1 MYAVLLLMII
11 IALLE
16 IPKMLQKKQWGELMA
31 FTGLWF
37 FATLYAFL
45 VAAEA
50 PLPNPTE
57 LIFFLFGGGK

>member
-1 MYAVLLLMII
+1 MFAIPLGMGI

-16 IPKMLQKKQWGELMA
+16 VPKMLKKKQWGELIA
-31 FTGLWF
+31 FAGLWL

-50 PLPNPTE
+50 PLPSPTN
-57 LIFFLFGGGK
+57 LVFFLFGGRS